1 MNYLRQLDILPP
13 EKLAF
18 PLVVIGAGAIG
29 SAAVVTL
36 AKIGCSDVT
45 VWDDDLL
52 EEVNVHNQLCKA
64 FRVGSPKVEALKE
77 LVEELT
83 GTTIQAEYRL
93 YQGQRLQGV
102 VVAAV
107 DSMDV
112 RKAIWKRVR
121 LNFQV
126 PLFLDARMGAE
137 FARLYALRPT
147 DLDAVGFYETNL
159 YGSEEAEPLPCSGRA
174 IVYCPTVIGGMIA
187 ALIARHVRGEHVP
200 LEMLVDLRS
209 FQLLWS

>member
-1 MNYLRQLDILPP
+1 MNHLRQLDILPP

-29 SAAVVTL
+29 SAAVVTV
-36 AKIGCSDVT
+36 AKMGCADVT
-45 VWDDDLL
+45 VWDGDLL
-52 EEVNVHNQLCKA
+52 EEVNVPNQLCKA
-64 FRVGSPKVEALKE
+64 SKVGRPKVEALKE

-83 GTTIQAEYRL
+83 GATIQAEHRE
-93 YQGQRLQGV
+93 YQGQRLEGV
-102 VVAAV
+102 VISTV

-159 YGSEEAEPLPCSGRA
+159 YGSEEAEPLPCSGRS
-174 IVYCPTVIGGMIA
+174 IVYCPTVIGGMIG
-187 ALIARHVRGEHVP
+187 ALIARHARGEPVP
-200 LEMLVDLRS
+200 VEMLVDLRS

>member
-1 MNYLRQLDILPP
+1 LDILPP

-29 SAAVVTL
+29 SAAVVTV
-36 AKIGCSDVT
+36 AKMGCADVT
-45 VWDDDLL
+45 VWDGDVL
-52 EEVNVHNQLCKA
+52 EEVNVPNQLCKA
-64 FRVGSPKVEALKE
+64 SKVGKPKVEALKE

-83 GTTIQAEYRL
+83 GATIQAEYRE
-93 YQGQRLQGV
+93 YQGQRLEGV
-102 VVAAV
+102 VISTV

-159 YGSEEAEPLPCSGRA
+159 YGSEEAEPLPCSGRS
-174 IVYCPTVIGGMIA
+174 IVYCPTVIGGIIG
-187 ALIARHVRGEHVP
+187 ALIARHARGEPVP
-200 LEMLVDLRS
+200 VEMLVDLRS

>member
-36 AKIGCSDVT
+36 AKMGCSDVT

-52 EEVNVHNQLCKA
+52 EEVNVPNQLCKA
-64 FRVGSPKVEALKE
+64 SAVGSPKVEALKE

-83 GTTIQAEYRL
+83 GTTIRAEHRE

-102 VVAAV
+102 VIAAV
-107 DSMDV
+107 DSMGV

-159 YGSEEAEPLPCSGRA
+159 YSSEEAEPLPCSGRSIA
-174 IVYCPTVIGGMIA
+174 YCPTVVGGMIA
-187 ALIARHVRGEHVP
+187 ALIARHARGKPVP

>member
-36 AKIGCSDVT
+36 AKMGCSDVT
-45 VWDDDLL
+45 VWDRDLL
-52 EEVNVHNQLCKA
+52 EEVNVPNQLCKA
-64 FRVGSPKVEALKE
+64 SRVGSPKVEALKE
-77 LVEELT
+77 LVDELT
-83 GTTIQAEYRL
+83 GTSIRAEHRD
-93 YQGQRLQGV
+93 YQGQRLQGMV
-102 VVAAV
+102 VSAV
-107 DSMDV
+107 DSMNA

-137 FARLYALRPT
+137 FARLYTLRPT

-159 YGSEEAEPLPCSGRA
+159 YGSEEAEPLPCSGRS

-200 LEMLVDLRS
+200 LEMLLDLRS
-209 FQLLWS
+209 FQLFWS

>member
-1 MNYLRQLDILPP
+1 LDILPP

-29 SAAVVTL
+29 SAAVVTV
-36 AKIGCSDVT
+36 AKMGCADVT

-52 EEVNVHNQLCKA
+52 EDVNVPNQLCKA
-64 FRVGSPKVEALKE
+64 SAVGSPKVEALRE
-77 LVEELT
+77 LVDELT
-83 GTTIQAEYRL
+83 GTSIRPEQRE
-93 YQGQRLQGV
+93 YQGQRLEGV
-102 VVAAV
+102 VVSAV

-126 PLFLDARMGAE
+126 PLYLDARMGAE

-159 YGSEEAEPLPCSGRA
+159 YGSEEAEPSRA
-174 IVYCPTVIGGMIA
+174 APP
-187 ALIARHVRGEHVP
+187 ARHVASSTIPSQLASMRSICFLLSSHSPSTQRPECSVTS
-200 LEMLVDLRS
+200 LRS
-209 FQLLWS
+209 KRA